1 MCEGNPQL
9 TPRVMTPAAAQPS
22 SAVLSTAD
30 SIFRNQFFPTSATNR
45 RRQADPTGTC
55 SCLLVVFLG
64 VGGGGFL
71 CVCVCV
77 RGEVIFSGYF

>member
-9 TPRVMTPAAAQPS
+9 IPRVMTPAAAQPS

-45 RRQADPTGTC
+45 RRQADPTGMC
-55 SCLLVVFLG
+55 SCLLVGFLG

-71 CVCVCV
+71 CVCVCA